1 MSISGPITHPQNSCH
16 PSSHS
21 PQIPPIKMTTNNL
34 HEANEVGACWYMGDT
49 LLACKLIERKEIL
62 DDYQVKHTIIST
74 QNDIFL
80 LLFKVVGFVVPACE
94 STNFSFWHR
103 E

>member
-62 DDYQVKHTIIST
+62 DDYQVKHTIINT

>member
-1 MSISGPITHPQNSCH
+1 MSISSPISHPQLCTKIISIIRYCPQNSCH
-16 PSSHS
+16 PSPHP

-62 DDYQVKHTIIST
+62 LGMIIRLS
-74 QNDIFL
+74 IL
-80 LLFKVVGFVVPACE
+80 
-94 STNFSFWHR
+94 
-103 E
+103 